1 MKLWPRA
8 CMRSTF
14 RDAKRPSV
22 RLQLTAAKGKQTGKY
37 KIVSSKRVGSAARR
51 GAGSLGDE

>member
-1 MKLWPRA
+1 
-8 CMRSTF
+8 MRSTF

-22 RLQLTAAKGKQTGKY
+22 RLQLTAAKDKHTGKY